1 MFFWR
6 GLSIRNKFRFLKI
19 SWLLM
24 ILLVGGTGL
33 WAAKQI
39 QYLLANQTETV
50 NQMRSNAELDKQIA
64 LLRTHVYRIISLG
77 QEQTALVSA
86 TKQTII
92 TDSTLLKQKLL
103 NLHGQEQSK
112 EMSVLVSQL
121 EPEIQNYILAVKK
134 IINEPSN
141 EGKYD
146 FSTLQTM
153 ETIYQKLSSNLNQI
167 ISLQN
172 SEIQGYQQTSQDTFS
187 ISVAYVTIAALI
199 GVVVVYVVMRSLSG
213 IIIRAMVRLAH
224 VAERISEGDLSESV
238 QRRNFYRK
246 GNEELQ
252 TLINSMDKMQ
262 RSLTNLVLEVRENA
276 NGVAIASL
284 QIAAGNNDLSER
296 TDKQARSVQNTTASV
311 GEFKDM
317 IQSTASSAREASGL
331 ADKASQ
337 IAECGGEVVGRVVST
352 MHNITNSSK
361 KIGDIVGAIDSIA
374 FQTNILALNAAVEA
388 SRAGEQGKGFAVVA
402 AEVRQLALRS
412 ASAAKEI
419 SDIVQSSVHEIDTG
433 SKLVNE
439 AGSTMQEIVAAV
451 SSVTTMINDIC
462 QQSSFQADTVAEV
475 TEAIVE
481 IDQNTRQ
488 NASLV
493 QESAAAAVLLKE
505 NADKLTQAVAAFR
518 F

>member
-6 GLSIRNKFRFLKI
+6 GLSIRNKFRFLNI

-153 ETIYQKLSSNLNQI
+153 ETIYQKLSSNLSQI

-172 SEIQGYQQTSQDTFS
+172 SEIQGYQQISRDTFS

-238 QRRNFYRK
+238 ERRNFYRK

-317 IQSTASSAREASGL
+317 IHSTASSAREASGL

>member
-1 MFFWR
+1 
-6 GLSIRNKFRFLKI
+6 
-19 SWLLM
+19 
-24 ILLVGGTGL
+24 
-33 WAAKQI
+33 
-39 QYLLANQTETV
+39 
-50 NQMRSNAELDKQIA
+50 
-64 LLRTHVYRIISLG
+64 
-77 QEQTALVSA
+77 
-86 TKQTII
+86 
-92 TDSTLLKQKLL
+92 
-103 NLHGQEQSK
+103 
-112 EMSVLVSQL
+112 
-121 EPEIQNYILAVKK
+121 
-134 IINEPSN
+134 
-141 EGKYD
+141 
-146 FSTLQTM
+146 
-153 ETIYQKLSSNLNQI
+153 LNQI

-172 SEIQGYQQTSQDTFS
+172 SEIQGYQQISQDTFS

-238 QRRNFYRK
+238 ERRNFYRK

-361 KIGDIVGAIDSIA
+361 KSAI
-374 FQTNILALNAAVEA
+374 L
-388 SRAGEQGKGFAVVA
+388 
-402 AEVRQLALRS
+402 
-412 ASAAKEI
+412 
-419 SDIVQSSVHEIDTG
+419 
-433 SKLVNE
+433 
-439 AGSTMQEIVAAV
+439 
-451 SSVTTMINDIC
+451 
-462 QQSSFQADTVAEV
+462 
-475 TEAIVE
+475 
-481 IDQNTRQ
+481 
-488 NASLV
+488 
-493 QESAAAAVLLKE
+493 
-505 NADKLTQAVAAFR
+505 
-518 F
+518 

>member
-6 GLSIRNKFRFLKI
+6 GLSIRNKFRFLNI

-172 SEIQGYQQTSQDTFS
+172 SEIQGYQQISRDTFS

-238 QRRNFYRK
+238 ERRNFYRK

-284 QIAAGNNDLSER
+284 EIAAGNNDLSER

-317 IQSTASSAREASGL
+317 IHSTASSAREASGL

>member
-1 MFFWR
+1 
-6 GLSIRNKFRFLKI
+6 
-19 SWLLM
+19 
-24 ILLVGGTGL
+24 
-33 WAAKQI
+33 
-39 QYLLANQTETV
+39 
-50 NQMRSNAELDKQIA
+50 
-64 LLRTHVYRIISLG
+64 
-77 QEQTALVSA
+77 
-86 TKQTII
+86 
-92 TDSTLLKQKLL
+92 
-103 NLHGQEQSK
+103 
-112 EMSVLVSQL
+112 
-121 EPEIQNYILAVKK
+121 
-134 IINEPSN
+134 
-141 EGKYD
+141 
-146 FSTLQTM
+146 
-153 ETIYQKLSSNLNQI
+153 
-167 ISLQN
+167 
-172 SEIQGYQQTSQDTFS
+172 
-187 ISVAYVTIAALI
+187 
-199 GVVVVYVVMRSLSG
+199 MRSLSG

-238 QRRNFYRK
+238 ERRNFYRK

-276 NGVAIASL
+276 NGVATASL